1 MNTSLPQAHIG
12 SLFVVIAPS
21 GAGKSSLVGELL
33 KTDDNI
39 LLSISH
45 TTRAPRVGE
54 VDGVAYHFTTV
65 EDFLAKRAAGGFIES
80 AEVHGNYYGTSKD
93 WINAALT
100 SGKDV
105 LLEIDWQGAQQVRT
119 HFPDMIGIFILPP
132 SMEALNERLHK
143 RGTDSEE
150 VIAKRLAAAKD
161 EMAHADECEYVII
174 NHQFSTAL
182 TQIQQIVCASRLRFA
197 SQKARYPDI
206 FKRLMTPD

>member
-1 MNTSLPQAHIG
+1 MNSPLSNAHIG
-12 SLFVVIAPS
+12 SLFVVVAPS
-21 GAGKSSLVGELL
+21 GAGKSSLVNELL
-33 KTDDNI
+33 KSDDNI
-39 LLSISH
+39 LLSVSH

-65 EDFLAKRAAGGFIES
+65 DDFLAKRDAGGFIES

-93 WINAALT
+93 WIVSALT

-143 RGTDSEE
+143 RGTDTEE
-150 VIAKRLAAAKD
+150 VIARRLAAAK
-161 EMAHADECEYVII
+161 MKWRTQVSV
-174 NHQFSTAL
+174 NMLSL
-182 TQIQQIVCASRLRFA
+182 TTYFPPLWRNCSRLL
-197 SQKARYPDI
+197 ARHDCGLPRKRHVIPI
-206 FKRLMTPD
+206 FLKI

>member
-1 MNTSLPQAHIG
+1 MNSPLSNAHIG
-12 SLFVVIAPS
+12 SLFVVVAPS
-21 GAGKSSLVGELL
+21 GAGKSSLVNELL
-33 KTDDNI
+33 KSDDNI
-39 LLSISH
+39 LLSVSH

-65 EDFLAKRAAGGFIES
+65 DDFLAKRDAGGFIES

-93 WINAALT
+93 WIVSALT

-143 RGTDSEE
+143 RGTDTEE
-150 VIAKRLAAAKD
+150 VIARRLAAAKN
-161 EMAHADECEYVII
+161 EMAHAGECEYVII
-174 NHQFSTAL
+174 NHLFSTAL
-182 TQIQQIVCASRLRFA
+182 AQLQQIVGASRLRFA
-197 SQKARYPDI
+197 SQKARYPEI
-206 FKRLMTPD
+206 FADLVI

>member
-1 MNTSLPQAHIG
+1 MNHPLTNAYIG

-21 GAGKSSLVGELL
+21 GAGKSSLVNELL
-33 KTDDNI
+33 KNDDNI
-39 LLSISH
+39 LLSVSH

-65 EDFLAKRAAGGFIES
+65 DNFLADRAAGNFIES

-93 WINAALT
+93 WIISALT

-119 HFPDMIGIFILPP
+119 HFPNMIGIFILPP

-143 RGTDSEE
+143 RGTDAED
-150 VIAKRLAAAKD
+150 VITRRLAAAKN

-174 NHQFSTAL
+174 NHLFSTAL
-182 TQIQQIVCASRLRFA
+182 AQLQQIVGASRLRFA
-197 SQKARYPDI
+197 SQQARYPDI
-206 FKRLMTPD
+206 FKDLMTPV